1 MEIPDRITQQLG
13 NEELESAVNL
23 GDEDIICFTPSRTLL
38 YRGEGLL
45 SDDSLEVY
53 DHDIERLDVS
63 EGRRKTSFTL
73 TYVDSE
79 ERFTVAG
86 DRTEAVLERLL
97 AGILETADVVENG
110 EEIEGVFRFSELTL
124 VITDKRIVK
133 HVGSYLWDADYEEF
147 PYANVTGLEFE
158 EGSVATYIVITVDGR
173 PQRIKAPRG
182 DAELVK
188 RALTAALFTY
198 YEVDSLDQ
206 LNSAI
211 SDDSAATSTESSS
224 LSSDIEL
231 DDTIDPLVTPDDED
245 DVETLSEEDDIGEV
259 STDTGT
265 DVVASGTATDSV
277 DTGNGAA
284 SETDPRNTERE
295 DAGAATTEESAGTA
309 TTEESAGT
317 ATTEESAGTA
327 TTEESVGTASA
338 ASDGHDSPRVE
349 PEIDPEDIE
358 AMKARLATLT
368 KVAKRQNK
376 LLKQQ
381 QETITQLVEEL
392 KRQQ

>member
-13 NEELESAVNL
+13 DEELESAVNL

-53 DHDIERLDVS
+53 DHDVERLGVS

-79 ERFTVAG
+79 DRFTVAR

-97 AGILETADVVENG
+97 AGILETADVIESR

-158 EGSVATYIVITVDGR
+158 EGSVATYIVISVDGR

-188 RALTAALFTY
+188 RALTTALFTY

-206 LNSAI
+206 LNSVI
-211 SDDSAATSTESSS
+211 SDDSATASQESAS

-231 DDTIDPLVTPDDED
+231 DDSIAPLVTPDDED
-245 DVETLSEEDDIGEV
+245 DVETLSDDDDIGNLPE
-259 STDTGT
+259 DA
-265 DVVASGTATDSV
+265 DDEAVASGITDS
-277 DTGNGAA
+277 GSNAEGS
-284 SETDPRNTERE
+284 SETDTRPTGERTT
-295 DAGAATTEESAGTA
+295 GSATTEEPAGTA
-309 TTEESAGT
+309 S
-317 ATTEESAGTA
+317 
-327 TTEESVGTASA
+327 TASEG
-338 ASDGHDSPRVE
+338 SDPQRSE

-368 KVAKRQNK
+368 KVAKRQNT

-381 QETITQLVEEL
+381 QETISQLVEEL

>member
-53 DHDIERLDVS
+53 DHNVERLDVS

-79 ERFTVAG
+79 DRFTVAG
-86 DRTEAVLERLL
+86 DRTEAVLERLV

-124 VITDKRIVK
+124 VITAKRIVK

-188 RALTAALFTY
+188 RALTAALFSY

-206 LNSAI
+206 LNSVI
-211 SDDSAATSTESSS
+211 SDDSATTSTEGSS

-231 DDTIDPLVTPDDED
+231 DDTIDPLVTPDDEND
-245 DVETLSEEDDIGEV
+245 IETFAEEDDIGDA
-259 STDTGT
+259 STETGT
-265 DVVASGTATDSV
+265 DVAASGTATDSV
-277 DTGNGAA
+277 GAGSGAA
-284 SETDPRNTERE
+284 NETDTPNTERG
-295 DAGAATTEESAGTA
+295 DAGSATTGEPAG
-309 TTEESAGT
+309 
-317 ATTEESAGTA
+317 
-327 TTEESVGTASA
+327 
-338 ASDGHDSPRVE
+338 DGHDPPRAE
-349 PEIDPEDIE
+349 PEVDPEDIE